1 MKYVKRNWL
10 MLLIIVFILGVLIFL
25 AVRPETEIKK
35 EKSNTVSSLESQKHI
50 DIKKYQY
57 VTLLSSTMPSN
68 ISTTKEWEDTLKIRK
83 NFLFFFNSDG
93 DWDMF
98 STNLLEFATVKWTGD
113 GVYVSDYKYDYF
125 IDNNGDV
132 HKKENINLKRNVRD
146 GTISQSYKFESSDDT
161 VWTAMDIGFVD
172 EGYHTQIS
180 KQHKDSVS
188 KFIVQGAYGHFFNV
202 ENNIY
207 ATTVVMDLKND
218 LNDEAHVKLVR
229 FEEQGK
235 ELIPKVIG
243 TQPFDYDRVLY
254 NTFSMNDKT
263 YSIGETWDFEDASK
277 RDLSLFTWDMD
288 KGTSTSTVLIS
299 NIQEKTNF
307 ENSTSDYDISI
318 DEVEPNQLLIK
329 TPWGE
334 LYDVDVDK
342 KKVMNTINLD
352 LPFDSMSAM
361 TLDMHNDQKV
371 LTLSGNEKNDYP
383 LSITETKASSP
394 KNHAQVTLKNQ
405 EVLLNYSKKYK
416 INELTLESIE
426 KRKE

>member
-1 MKYVKRNWL
+1 
-10 MLLIIVFILGVLIFL
+10 
-25 AVRPETEIKK
+25 
-35 EKSNTVSSLESQKHI
+35 
-50 DIKKYQY
+50 
-57 VTLLSSTMPSN
+57 
-68 ISTTKEWEDTLKIRK
+68 
-83 NFLFFFNSDG
+83 
-93 DWDMF
+93 MF